1 MHFLAILCLSII
13 AGSNVANA
21 TDNPDGLFLRK
32 TVTTSPDA
40 DGNYWLDLEAYVTGS
55 IETVSE
61 YPGLDVVM
69 VLDVSSSLNSSE
81 INTLKKA
88 SADFVTKLK
97 DYKGDAKVGLVTFS
111 KGVETITD
119 GLVSAKDNGDDLAT
133 KIGALSNTGDGTYV
147 NLGMY
152 YGTRMILNLPK
163 DDKRKRVLLL
173 FTDGE
178 PTSSK
183 TTAGKDRNPY
193 AQACDAINFSSEAK
207 KAGCEVYAIAIGIKE
222 KRYIYTGGTTDTET
236 QELQNGYFVQMDE
249 FLKHVS
255 SMYPSAYVDGTPET
269 ASYQSRNIK
278 KNWTSPV
285 VSSPAYYQTV
295 KDGETAKLEQIFAA
309 ISEDITHLPSIDLS
323 EKTVLLDGITREF
336 RLPAGFA
343 ASDIQTYTAAYAGVD
358 GSGVPQWGTL
368 TTFAASKDYTPNV
381 DGTSTVTVTNFNF
394 QENWCGDNKGAN
406 HGKKLVV
413 RFPIIPKETTV
424 GGVDIPTNT
433 EDSGIYLDGE
443 AVGHF
448 PIPDV
453 DLPKRLVIRKVGL
466 NAGESAIF
474 KVSRISEGSAPV
486 ELYTIMLTGAK
497 DKEYIEK
504 TICNL
509 DPHFEYS
516 VTETDWSWSYTP
528 EGATSM
534 TTTPTSTNPLTFTN
548 IKNTNTVKN
557 AEAMVEN
564 TFDSIR
570 TDASHSRLCNTTSD
584 TAW

>member
-88 SADFVTKLK
+88 AADFVTKLK
-97 DYKGDAKVGLVTFS
+97 DYKGDA
-111 KGVETITD
+111 
-119 GLVSAKDNGDDLAT
+119 
-133 KIGALSNTGDGTYV
+133 
-147 NLGMY
+147 
-152 YGTRMILNLPK
+152 
-163 DDKRKRVLLL
+163 
-173 FTDGE
+173 
-178 PTSSK
+178 
-183 TTAGKDRNPY
+183 
-193 AQACDAINFSSEAK
+193 
-207 KAGCEVYAIAIGIKE
+207 
-222 KRYIYTGGTTDTET
+222 
-236 QELQNGYFVQMDE
+236 
-249 FLKHVS
+249 
-255 SMYPSAYVDGTPET
+255 
-269 ASYQSRNIK
+269 
-278 KNWTSPV
+278 
-285 VSSPAYYQTV
+285 
-295 KDGETAKLEQIFAA
+295 
-309 ISEDITHLPSIDLS
+309 
-323 EKTVLLDGITREF
+323 
-336 RLPAGFA
+336 
-343 ASDIQTYTAAYAGVD
+343 
-358 GSGVPQWGTL
+358 
-368 TTFAASKDYTPNV
+368 
-381 DGTSTVTVTNFNF
+381 
-394 QENWCGDNKGAN
+394 
-406 HGKKLVV
+406 
-413 RFPIIPKETTV
+413 
-424 GGVDIPTNT
+424 
-433 EDSGIYLDGE
+433 
-443 AVGHF
+443 
-448 PIPDV
+448 
-453 DLPKRLVIRKVGL
+453 
-466 NAGESAIF
+466 

-509 DPHFEYS
+509 DPHFEYN
-516 VTETDWSWSYTP
+516 VAETDWSWSYTP